1 MKKRL
6 IVADK
11 ATNIKSALK
20 DLSPEEIISVAS
32 IVDSGVTVDI
42 YPMEEL
48 ESYVE
53 IYCNGDVMRA
63 FNLGAFSKINSSDDW
78 FEVDGY
84 KNLESF
90 SDSTFDNRIDF
101 DMLTDDVLNHGED
114 SNLPSEI
121 NDLLESETDEED
133 A

>member
-32 IVDSGVTVDI
+32 TVSSEATVAI

-48 ESYVE
+48 ESYIE
-53 IYCNGDVMRA
+53 SYCKGDMMRA

-78 FEVDGY
+78 FKVDGY
-84 KNLESF
+84 ENLESF
-90 SDSTFDNRIDF
+90 SDGTFNNRIDF
-101 DMLTDDVLNHGED
+101 DMLTDDVLSHGED

-121 NDLLESETDEED
+121 NNLLESTIDEED

>member
-32 IVDSGVTVDI
+32 TVNSEATVDI

-53 IYCNGDVMRA
+53 TYCNGDAMRA

-78 FEVDGY
+78 FKVDGY
-84 KNLESF
+84 ENLESF
-90 SDSTFDNRIDF
+90 SNSTFDNRIDF

-121 NDLLESETDEED
+121 NDLLESEIDEED

>member
-20 DLSPEEIISVAS
+20 DLSHEEIISVAS
-32 IVDSGVTVDI
+32 TVDSEATVDI

-48 ESYVE
+48 ESYIE
-53 IYCNGDVMRA
+53 KRCNGDMMRA

-90 SDSTFDNRIDF
+90 SDGTFNNRIDF
-101 DMLTDDVLNHGED
+101 DMLTDDVLSHGED

-121 NDLLESETDEED
+121 NNLLESTIDEED

>member
-32 IVDSGVTVDI
+32 IVDSEATVDI

-53 IYCNGDVMRA
+53 TYCNGDAMRA

-78 FEVDGY
+78 FKVDGY
-84 KNLESF
+84 ENLESF
-90 SDSTFDNRIDF
+90 SNSTFDNRIDF

-121 NDLLESETDEED
+121 NDLLESEIDEED

>member
-32 IVDSGVTVDI
+32 TVSSEATVTI

-48 ESYVE
+48 ESYIE
-53 IYCNGDVMRA
+53 SYCKGDMMAA
-63 FNLGAFSKINSSDDW
+63 FNLGAFSTINSSDDW

-90 SDSTFDNRIDF
+90 SDGTFNNRIDF
-101 DMLTDDVLNHGED
+101 DMLTDDVLSHGED

-121 NDLLESETDEED
+121 NNLLESTIDEED

>member
-20 DLSPEEIISVAS
+20 DLSPEEITSVAS
-32 IVDSGVTVDI
+32 IVGSEATVDI

-53 IYCNGDVMRA
+53 TYCNGDAMRA

>member
-20 DLSPEEIISVAS
+20 DLSP
-32 IVDSGVTVDI
+32 
-42 YPMEEL
+42 MEEL
-48 ESYVE
+48 ESYIE
-53 IYCNGDVMRA
+53 KRCNGDMMRA

-90 SDSTFDNRIDF
+90 SDGTFNNRIDF
-101 DMLTDDVLNHGED
+101 DMLTDDILSHGED
-114 SNLPSEI
+114 LNLPSEI
-121 NDLLESETDEED
+121 NNLLQSTIDEED

>member
-53 IYCNGDVMRA
+53 IYCNGDAMRA

>member
-32 IVDSGVTVDI
+32 IVNSEATVDI

-53 IYCNGDVMRA
+53 TYCNGDAMRA

-78 FEVDGY
+78 FRVDGY
-84 KNLESF
+84 ENLESF
-90 SDSTFDNRIDF
+90 SNSTFDNRIDF

-121 NDLLESETDEED
+121 NDLLESEIDEED

>member
-32 IVDSGVTVDI
+32 TVDSEATVDI

-53 IYCNGDVMRA
+53 TYCNGDAMRA

-78 FEVDGY
+78 FKVDGY
-84 KNLESF
+84 ENLESF

>member
-32 IVDSGVTVDI
+32 TVDSEATVDI

-53 IYCNGDVMRA
+53 TYCNGDAMRA

-78 FEVDGY
+78 FKVDGY
-84 KNLESF
+84 ENLESF
-90 SDSTFDNRIDF
+90 SNSTFDNRIDF

-121 NDLLESETDEED
+121 NDLLESEIDEED

>member
-32 IVDSGVTVDI
+32 TVSSEATVAI

-48 ESYVE
+48 ESYIE
-53 IYCNGDVMRA
+53 LYCKGDMMAA
-63 FNLGAFSKINSSDDW
+63 FNLGAFSTINSSDDW

-84 KNLESF
+84 DNLNSF
-90 SDSTFDNRIDF
+90 PNGTFNNHIDF
-101 DMLTDDVLNHGED
+101 DMLADDVLSHGED

-121 NDLLESETDEED
+121 NDLLENTTDKEES
-133 A
+133 

>member
-32 IVDSGVTVDI
+32 IVNSEATVDI

-53 IYCNGDVMRA
+53 TYCNGDAMRA

-78 FEVDGY
+78 FKVDGY
-84 KNLESF
+84 ENLESF
-90 SDSTFDNRIDF
+90 SNSTFDNRIDF

-121 NDLLESETDEED
+121 NDLLESEIDEED